1 MNDRI
6 GAVHHGTGDI
16 TIGGPGVGNVYNAPT
31 PAPSPIPA
39 PRTEAPVPADVGVLT
54 VLTEEMRAVV
64 DVLRDASGYRS
75 LPILGGAR
83 FHLAEFPALDGPN
96 VRVVATQ
103 TLDRGLQ
110 SASVAYQRMRKHFA
124 PPVVLLVGIA
134 GGIADDIRI
143 GDVVLADQVIHYD
156 HRRETTDGPRRRGQ
170 DQPMSAELRHRLNDF
185 FLHYGNVVRSGAGEP
200 IRVRRG
206 PIGSGNA
213 VVTDAFNEIRRFLLA
228 YNEKTLAVET
238 EAAGVA
244 QAFYEEFGQDNALRG
259 CLCIRGIS
267 DLADVAKRDDH
278 HGLAATNAAAVLAA
292 LLPFL
297 HDS

>member
-1 MNDRI
+1 MTDRI

-16 TIGGPGVGNVYNAPT
+16 NIGGPGVGNQYNVT
-31 PAPSPIPA
+31 MPAA
-39 PRTEAPVPADVGVLT
+39 LRKEVPVPADVGVLT

-64 DVLRDASGYRS
+64 DVLHNASGYRS

-83 FHLAEFPALDGPN
+83 FHLAEFPALDGTN

-143 GDVVLADQVIHYD
+143 GDVVIADQVISYD
-156 HRRETTDGPRRRGQ
+156 NRRETEDGPRRRGQ
-170 DQPMSAELRHRLNDF
+170 DQPASAELRHRLNDF
-185 FLHYGNVVRSGAGEP
+185 FLHHGNVVRSATGEP

-213 VVTDAFNEIRRFLLA
+213 VVTDARNDIRRFLLG

-244 QAFYEEFGQDNALRG
+244 QSFYEEFGQDTTLRG
-259 CLCIRGIS
+259 WLCIRGIS
-267 DLADVAKRDDH
+267 DLANTAKNDDYKE
-278 HGLAATNAAAVLAA
+278 LASANAAAVLVA

-297 HDS
+297 RGS